1 MTNLAKNCKN
11 ESSFVSFKI
20 IERMQRICMWINQ
33 NFLLPADIEPS
44 SSETSELKLLLTC
57 LRNSEDLILNFEADG
72 EIKIFVNDL
81 EVAGNLIQ
89 SLTEFLNVD
98 HLMTTA
104 FFPKVFEELKELF
117 RKLDGL
123 QDAFKNLNSDVSQK
137 VNTVKNLIIRAE
149 DARTYDE

>member
-1 MTNLAKNCKN
+1 
-11 ESSFVSFKI
+11 
-20 IERMQRICMWINQ
+20 MQRICMWINQ

-44 SSETSELKLLLTC
+44 SSETSELKLHLTC

-89 SLTEFLNVD
+89 SLTEFLNVE

-104 FFPKVFEELKELF
+104 FFPKVFEELTEYF

-137 VNTVKNLIIRAE
+137 VNTVKSLIIRAE